1 MLIIFTFSF
10 SNMVSQLYFQTEVRC
25 ISSLLSRSDTLPSS
39 TEIIGEKKKQESIK
53 ILCEKYASFE
63 ELAQTDFLTKTSSLF
78 VYLKTE
84 SQKTSS
90 TVCALPSPVTFP
102 AQSVMK

>member
-10 SNMVSQLYFQTEVRC
+10 SIMVSQLISKTEVHC
-25 ISSLLSRSDTLPSS
+25 IRFLLSRSDTLSSS
-39 TEIIGEKKKQESIK
+39 TEIIGENKNKKKILRK
-53 ILCEKYASFE
+53 ICSFE
-63 ELAQTDFLTKTSSLF
+63 ELAQTDFLTKTYSLF
-78 VYLKTE
+78 VYPKTE